1 MPDIRTL
8 SSDIREEAC
17 RLGFF
22 KTGIA
27 AARALPRGERF
38 ESWLQR
44 GFQGTMR
51 YLERQAFQRKN
62 PALLFPDAR
71 SLLIVAMNY
80 FTGYPLAQEPMKG
93 KISRY
98 AWGDDYHAVVGNR
111 LETLLRFIQSRV
123 PSAQGRWYVDAG
135 PVMEKAWGAQTALGW
150 MGKHTNL
157 ITRDRGSWFFIGA
170 ILLDIELEYDSPEK
184 DFCGSC
190 RRCLRACPTGAIVA
204 PYVLD
209 ARLCISYLTIEYRG
223 VIPRALRS
231 RIGNR
236 IYGCDDCQEVCPW
249 NRFAE
254 TTPEKEWFPREENL
268 MPELAPL
275 VHITPGEFARRFS
288 FGLHA
293 TASSGTLW
301 WLLEIPAARTP
312 SRRWKRPFGTEARWC
327 GLMPPGRWGSARQS
341 ARAGFCN
348 RFGLRKPTLWCLT
361 KLPLPWGRAVGRIH
375 DPKQAPGF
383 AEQRNC
389 VPV

>member
-1 MPDIRTL
+1 MGDNVQRTAAKMPDIRTL

-27 AARALPRGERF
+27 AARALPWEERF

-51 YLERQAFQRKN
+51 YIERQAFQRKN

-111 LETLLRFIQSRV
+111 LEMLLRFIQSRV

-170 ILLDIELEYDSPEK
+170 ILLDVELEYDSPEK

-223 VIPRALRS
+223 VIPRPLRS
-231 RIGNR
+231 RIGSR

-254 TTPEKEWFPREENL
+254 TTPEKEWLPRQENL

-288 FGLHA
+288 KSPVLRATRDGFVRNVVVALGNSRSEDSVPALEEALRDGSPLVRAHA
-293 TASSGTLW
+293 AWALGECATERARRFLQTVRVEEADALV
-301 WLLEIPAARTP
+301 LDEIAAAL
-312 SRRWKRPFGTEARWC
+312 G
-327 GLMPPGRWGSARQS
+327 PGGGAH
-341 ARAGFCN
+341 
-348 RFGLRKPTLWCLT
+348 P
-361 KLPLPWGRAVGRIH
+361 
-375 DPKQAPGF
+375 
-383 AEQRNC
+383 
-389 VPV
+389 